1 MMAGEL
7 DLDSYFLWSE
17 PRPGSGDFSI
27 QVLYLMFLIFVS
39 IIIANLMLALTVNQT
54 ENLVKKALIIRLKE
68 SVYMIT
74 QYCMMWDYFKTFGFG
89 NRKLLQYLYSKS
101 LVENSNKINQF
112 TTEQIMKKSWKVC
125 ILPHSLDQ
133 LKINS
138 KGRKYLKTIAKWS
151 QYSFDSTFD
160 KGYNVYL
167 YDGCCKNKLD
177 ITIPAWMVEKIL
189 AILVN
194 RKMEADKINAT
205 EVESDILVL
214 EENPSEHSKFCNN
227 SKLFTPQNVR
237 KELEKVAENLDMP
250 ENNILKPIVGERSR
264 QQSFDQTEYFG
275 MKKTIQEE
283 VQRVQEKM
291 QEKLDKL
298 EHVIDFKFE
307 NVQYLLKKSI
317 EETEERK
324 LEKLDNIHKILL
336 ELIQERNAQ
345 KTATSLEQHYILHS
359 DKINQ

>member
-27 QVLYLMFLIFVS
+27 QILYLMFLIFVS

-68 SVYMIT
+68 NVYMIT
-74 QYCMMWDYFKTFGFG
+74 EYCLMWDYFKNICMKFGLG
-89 NRKLLQYLYSKS
+89 NRKLFQYLHCKA
-101 LVENSNKINQF
+101 LTEDSNKINQLSR
-112 TTEQIMKKSWKVC
+112 EQIMKKSWRVC

-167 YDGCCKNKLD
+167 YDGSCKNKLD

-194 RKMEADKINAT
+194 RKMETDKINAT
-205 EVESDILVL
+205 EVENDILIR
-214 EENPSEHSKFCNN
+214 EENSSGHSKFCNN
-227 SKLFTPQNVR
+227 SKVFTPQNVR
-237 KELEKVAENLDMP
+237 KELEKVAESLEMP
-250 ENNILKPIVGERSR
+250 ENNIKPIFGENSK
-264 QQSFDQTEYFG
+264 QQKFDQNEYFV
-275 MKKTIQEE
+275 MKNTIQEI
-283 VQRVQEKM
+283 QT
-291 QEKLDKL
+291 KLDKL
-298 EHVIDFKFE
+298 ENVIDCKFKDVEYF
-307 NVQYLLKKSI
+307 LKKFI

-324 LEKLDNIHKILL
+324 LEKLDNVHKIVL
-336 ELIQERNAQ
+336 ELIQEKN
-345 KTATSLEQHYILHS
+345 
-359 DKINQ
+359 NQTPP